1 MVHSTAEDCMLH
13 LTTRIDNI
21 DFGNDL
27 NIYSNNQF
35 SVSNGD
41 ITMEIGYHP
50 HEHEEGHEEGHE
62 NHHGEYHVMFTSNG
76 HVLSDFHGV
85 TGKHIALDV
94 LNHSLQAS
102 FVVNLMEPFSEFLQ
116 QGSNFSLNLHPLNV
130 CYDKVISGVDTTVTS
145 SPEGS
150 VVTSS
155 PEGAAVTSSPE
166 GAAVTSSPEGSVVT
180 SSPEGAAV
188 TSSPEGSVVTSSP
201 EGAAVTSSP
210 EGSVVTSSP
219 EGAAVTSSPEGAA
232 VTSSPEVAKGFTFG
246 GRSGERVFTGI

>member
-21 DFGNDL
+21 NFGNDL
-27 NIYSNNQF
+27 SIYSNNQF
-35 SVSNGD
+35 SVSNGN

-62 NHHGEYHVMFTSNG
+62 DHHGEYHVMFTSNG

-116 QGSNFSLNLHPLNV
+116 QGSNFSLNLYPLSSILGDTDVQNSEV
-130 CYDKVISGVDTTVTS
+130 TEPNQGSSAVILGDTDVQNSEVTEPNQGSSAVILGDTAGVKPKS
-145 SPEGS
+145 ER
-150 VVTSS
+150 
-155 PEGAAVTSSPE
+155 
-166 GAAVTSSPEGSVVT
+166 
-180 SSPEGAAV
+180 
-188 TSSPEGSVVTSSP
+188 
-201 EGAAVTSSP
+201 
-210 EGSVVTSSP
+210 
-219 EGAAVTSSPEGAA
+219 
-232 VTSSPEVAKGFTFG
+232 GFTFG
-246 GRSGERVFTGI
+246 APKGEGIFI

>member
-27 NIYSNNQF
+27 SIYSNNQF

-50 HEHEEGHEEGHE
+50 HEHEEGHE

-130 CYDKVISGVDTTVTS
+130 CYDKVISGVDTTVTN
-145 SPEGS
+145 
-150 VVTSS
+150 
-155 PEGAAVTSSPE
+155 SPE

-180 SSPEGAAV
+180 SSPEGSVV

-201 EGAAVTSSP
+201 EGSVVTSSP
-210 EGSVVTSSP
+210 EGSV
-219 EGAAVTSSPEGAA
+219 

>member
-27 NIYSNNQF
+27 SIYSNNQF

-50 HEHEEGHEEGHE
+50 HEHEEGHE

-130 CYDKVISGVDTTVTS
+130 CYDKVSPEGSVVTS

-155 PEGAAVTSSPE
+155 PEGSV
-166 GAAVTSSPEGSVVT
+166 VTSSPEGSVVT
-180 SSPEGAAV
+180 SSPEGSVV

-201 EGAAVTSSP
+201 
-210 EGSVVTSSP
+210 
-219 EGAAVTSSPEGAA
+219 
-232 VTSSPEVAKGFTFG
+232 
-246 GRSGERVFTGI
+246 

>member
-27 NIYSNNQF
+27 SIYSNNQF
-35 SVSNGD
+35 SISNGD

-62 NHHGEYHVMFTSNG
+62 DHHGEYHVMFTSNG

-116 QGSNFSLNLHPLNV
+116 QGSNFSLNLHPLTEDCGLDGHDHV
-130 CYDKVISGVDTTVTS
+130 HHIGVDILGSDIVSVANTS
-145 SPEGS
+145 SQGDEVES
-150 VVTSS
+150 IASSTSS
-155 PEGAAVTSSPE
+155 QGDEVESIASSTSSQGDE
-166 GAAVTSSPEGSVVT
+166 VESIASSTSSQGDEVESIASST
-180 SSPEGAAV
+180 SSQGD
-188 TSSPEGSVVTSSP
+188 
-201 EGAAVTSSP
+201 
-210 EGSVVTSSP
+210 
-219 EGAAVTSSPEGAA
+219 
-232 VTSSPEVAKGFTFG
+232 EV
-246 GRSGERVFTGI
+246 ENL